1 MNGLWLLRILGA
13 YVHLQ
18 FSWWAYLLVNTGG
31 PEAKWMVLGE
41 GTVFATLLLVGLF
54 RLERNLKRERD
65 RLKRERPLRRGVTH
79 ELKTPLA
86 SVQLGVDSL
95 RRLALSDED
104 RKGVLDN
111 MQMGVTHL
119 GRMVEDMLVAT
130 RLQHQTAL
138 QEVDFSWGD
147 MAEDAVERAG
157 AADLDNIT
165 LIRNTVDQ
173 DDMVKGDKALWT
185 LAASNLL
192 ENALKYGEDASRS
205 TQRSKE
211 AKRCFRWRMK
221 VKASRPKT
229 KRWPWRHLF
238 ACGKKNQAL
247 DWASTLWV
255 KQPHCT
261 GLRWPWNHRPQGLC
275 GSGVVGSAALSLPL
289 HLRREDGANH
299 TRRLGTGVPTA
310 TTRLKWHTR
319 PLWIA

>member
-13 YVHLQ
+13 YVLLQ
-18 FSWWAYLLVNTGG
+18 FSWWAYLLVSTGG

-65 RLKRERPLRRGVTH
+65 RLKRERNLLLGVTH

-157 AADLDNIT
+157 AADIDNIT
-165 LIRNTVDQ
+165 LNRNPVDQ
-173 DDMVKGDKALWT
+173 ADMVRGDKALWT

-192 ENALKYGEDASRS
+192 ENALKYGRGHVTVHAEVQGGKAVLSVEDEGEGIPSKD
-205 TQRSKE
+205 QRLAMAPFVRLREEES
-211 AKRCFRWRMK
+211 
-221 VKASRPKT
+221 
-229 KRWPWRHLF
+229 
-238 ACGKKNQAL
+238 G
-247 DWASTLWV
+247 
-255 KQPHCT
+255 T
-261 GLRWPWNHRPQGLC
+261 GLGLHL
-275 GSGVVGSAALSLPL
+275 VGQTAALHGAQMAMESLNP
-289 HLRREDGANH
+289 
-299 TRRLGTGVPTA
+299 TGFVVRVSWALP
-310 TTRLKWHTR
+310 R
-319 PLWIA
+319 